1 MCFLVT
7 KDFSKSKIYILVCLL
22 GLTLYFCIVFCTIYI
37 NTYLYMVV
45 CMYVFTLEIFNLRDA
60 KFANMWE
67 MKIILFTKFMFVL
80 TSSDNNSVTWI
91 TLLIYIIN
99 SVKNQYNEKFN
110 NNWVVG
116 SYKARGVN
124 TYKSTWAPIRLFI
137 ANNIIDFA
145 LILRITLK

>member
-60 KFANMWE
+60 KFANM
-67 MKIILFTKFMFVL
+67 
-80 TSSDNNSVTWI
+80 
-91 TLLIYIIN
+91 
-99 SVKNQYNEKFN
+99 
-110 NNWVVG
+110 
-116 SYKARGVN
+116 
-124 TYKSTWAPIRLFI
+124 
-137 ANNIIDFA
+137 
-145 LILRITLK
+145 